1 MNEEKI
7 FRKIKGAIK
16 IIQACLISDFFR
28 QLVLENIKEVLNSK
42 HLSGVNLKISQIS
55 EYFLFLLK
63 MGF

>member
-7 FRKIKGAIK
+7 FRKIKGTIK

-42 HLSGVNLKISQIS
+42 HLSSVN
-55 EYFLFLLK
+55 
-63 MGF
+63 